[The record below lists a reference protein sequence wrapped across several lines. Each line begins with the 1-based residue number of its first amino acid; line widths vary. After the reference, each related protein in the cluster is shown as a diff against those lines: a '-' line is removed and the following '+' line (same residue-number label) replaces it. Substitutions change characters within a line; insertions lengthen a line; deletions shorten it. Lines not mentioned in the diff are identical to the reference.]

1 MWCICYWFPLGQEN
15 LKYTKGIIS
24 GRQKSSIQT
33 DTPIN
38 PGNSGGPL
46 LLDGKVIGIN
56 SSHIFGK

>member
-1 MWCICYWFPLGQEN
+1 MVDNTL
-15 LKYTKGIIS
+15 
-24 GRQKSSIQT
+24 IQT

-56 SSHIFGK
+56 TSGVLFANNVGYHSYIVLLFDKRFV